1 LSRIRDFFINRE
13 ERLDKLKEKNGK
25 NGRLDVG
32 FFRIS

>member
-1 LSRIRDFFINRE
+1 MRIVFINKE
-13 ERLDKLKEKNGK
+13 GRLDQVKEKDRK